1 MIGLSERGK
10 VGTVKNPLQRTV
22 TKETAPI
29 EQSKP
34 GELSLIRLKVVE
46 QPQASITN
54 MRIYTLIH
62 KVE

>member
-10 VGTVKNPLQRTV
+10 VGTVKKTLQRTV
-22 TKETAPI
+22 TKEMAPI

-34 GELSLIRLKVVE
+34 
-46 QPQASITN
+46 ITN